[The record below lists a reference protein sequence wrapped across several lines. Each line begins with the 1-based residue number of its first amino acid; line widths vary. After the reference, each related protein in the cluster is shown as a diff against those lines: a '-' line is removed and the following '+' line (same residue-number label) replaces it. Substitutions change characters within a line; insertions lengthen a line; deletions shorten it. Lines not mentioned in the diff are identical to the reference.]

1 MAIDIPSLFRDV
13 IETPEQRQQRQML
26 ERLGQ
31 AQSFMAPRGSVAAL
45 ANPLASATF
54 MNIAESQDRVKENL
68 GGMLGLD
75 MRDSSQKLSDALMAG
90 DPNTPE
96 GLKDLSKQL
105 QNIFPAQSLGLLQA
119 ADEKEQAEAAA
130 EAASVTRNLNQT
142 LTGLE
147 INEKLTDL
155 AETKDQEITQESL
168 RKTYVNQINN
178 STVLGEAEKTILI
191 NQVNAGAF
199 DGKTEDIRSITSP
212 KPLVVGGKAMIPT
225 PNGWQEMAGMS
236 DDDSLGVN
244 QIIALKTSAALQYG
258 ENSENY
264 KVLEQAIDANLITA
278 AKDFTKYAKPSEP
291 EERLNIPPA
300 VEKWNQEGL
309 ANQTAAEESDRRIDS
324 VMNLILSE
332 NLLDQG
338 SAGAYS
344 TLKAAFK
351 NFTGT
356 RDFESFARTAY
367 TRERNTEIINSLPP
381 GVASDR
387 DIAIFSEGFP
397 PDNASIAEVYEF
409 LQAAKRVNS
418 YVRDEQN
425 LKTQFIENQRKEGI
439 YEDATTI
446 GFSAFKNAYG
456 DARKVLRMEENKLRA
471 MVGDGPD
478 MISPQ
483 EFEQRMGEEI
493 DGFRSAFGFVPS
505 MYK

>member
-1 MAIDIPSLFRDV
+1 MAINIPSLFRDV
-13 IETPEQRQQRQML
+13 IETPEQRQRRKL
-26 ERLGQ
+26 SE
-31 AQSFMAPRGSVAAL
+31 AVAL
-45 ANPLASATF
+45 APQARGGIASLLNPLAQAT
-54 MNIAESQDRVKENL
+54 SVNL
-68 GGMLGLD
+68 QQGSEGLGRSVGGMLGLD
-75 MRDSSQKLSDALMAG
+75 MRDTSQKVSDELLGADLSSSTGMR
-90 DPNTPE
+90 
-96 GLKDLSKQL
+96 DLSKAINRYAPVQA
-105 QNIFPAQSLGLLQA
+105 IGLLQA
-119 ADEKEQAEAAA
+119 ADEREQAEAAA

-147 INEKLTDL
+147 INKKLTDL

-178 STVLGEAEKTILI
+178 SSVLGEAEKNILI

-199 DGKTEDIRSITSP
+199 DGKTDDIRSITSP
-212 KPLVVGGKAMIPT
+212 KPLVVGGKAMIPS

-244 QIIALKTSAALQYG
+244 KTTALKASAALQYG
-258 ENSENY
+258 VDSENY
-264 KVLEQAIDANLITA
+264 KVIEQGIDANLITA
-278 AKDFTKYAKPSEP
+278 ANDFSKYAKPSEP
-291 EERLNIPPA
+291 EERLNIPSS
-300 VEKWNQEGL
+300 VEEWNQEGL

-397 PDNASIAEVYEF
+397 RDDSSIAEVYEF

-425 LKTQFIENQRKEGI
+425 LKMQFIDNQRKEGI
-439 YEDATTI
+439 YKDATTI
-446 GFSAFKNAYG
+446 GFSAFKNRYG

>member
-1 MAIDIPSLFRDV
+1 MAINIPSLFRDV
-13 IETPEQRQQRQML
+13 IETPEQRQRRKL
-26 ERLGQ
+26 SE
-31 AQSFMAPRGSVAAL
+31 AVAL
-45 ANPLASATF
+45 APQARGGIASLLNPLAQAAS
-54 MNIAESQDRVKENL
+54 INL
-68 GGMLGLD
+68 QQGSEGLGRSVGGMLGLD
-75 MRDSSQKLSDALMAG
+75 MRDTSQKVSDELLGADLSSSTGMR
-90 DPNTPE
+90 
-96 GLKDLSKQL
+96 DLSKAI
-105 QNIFPAQSLGLLQA
+105 NRYAPAQAIGLLQA
-119 ADEKEQAEAAA
+119 ADEREQAEAAA

-142 LTGLE
+142 FTGLE

-178 STVLGEAEKTILI
+178 SSVLGEAEKNILI

-199 DGKTEDIRSITSP
+199 DGKTDDIRSITSP
-212 KPLVVGGKAMIPT
+212 KPLVVGGKAMIPS

-244 QIIALKTSAALQYG
+244 KTTALKASAALQYG
-258 ENSENY
+258 VDSENY
-264 KVLEQAIDANLITA
+264 KVIEQGIDANLITA
-278 AKDFTKYAKPSEP
+278 ANDFSKYAKPSEP
-291 EERLNIPPA
+291 EERLNIPSS
-300 VEKWNQEGL
+300 VEEWNQEGL

-397 PDNASIAEVYEF
+397 RDDSSIAEVYEF

>member
-13 IETPEQRQQRQML
+13 IETPEQRQRRKL
-26 ERLGQ
+26 SE
-31 AQSFMAPRGSVAAL
+31 AVAL
-45 ANPLASATF
+45 APQARGGIASLLNPLAQATS
-54 MNIAESQDRVKENL
+54 INL
-68 GGMLGLD
+68 QQGSEGLGRSVGGMLGLD
-75 MRDSSQKLSDALMAG
+75 MRDTSQKVSDQLLGADLSSSTGMR
-90 DPNTPE
+90 
-96 GLKDLSKQL
+96 DLSKAI
-105 QNIFPAQSLGLLQA
+105 NRYAPAQAIGLLQA
-119 ADEKEQAEAAA
+119 ADEREQAEAAA
-130 EAASVTRNLNQT
+130 ETASVTRNLNQT

-178 STVLGEAEKTILI
+178 SSVLGEAEKNILI

-199 DGKTEDIRSITSP
+199 DGKTDDIRSITSP
-212 KPLVVGGKAMIPT
+212 KPLVVGGKAMIPS

-244 QIIALKTSAALQYG
+244 KTTALKASAALQYG
-258 ENSENY
+258 VDSENY
-264 KVLEQAIDANLITA
+264 KVIEQGIDANLITA
-278 AKDFTKYAKPSEP
+278 ANDFSKYAKPSEP

-309 ANQTAAEESDRRIDS
+309 ANQTAAEESDRRVDS

-397 PDNASIAEVYEF
+397 RDDSSIAEVYEF

>member
-13 IETPEQRQQRQML
+13 IETPEQRQRRKL
-26 ERLGQ
+26 SE
-31 AQSFMAPRGSVAAL
+31 AVAL
-45 ANPLASATF
+45 APHARGGIASLLNPLAQATS
-54 MNIAESQDRVKENL
+54 INL
-68 GGMLGLD
+68 QQGSEGLGRSVGGMLGLD
-75 MRDSSQKLSDALMAG
+75 MRDTSQKVSDELLGADLSSSTCMR
-90 DPNTPE
+90 
-96 GLKDLSKQL
+96 DLSKAI
-105 QNIFPAQSLGLLQA
+105 NRYAPAQAIGLLQA
-119 ADEKEQAEAAA
+119 ADEREQAEAAA

-155 AETKDQEITQESL
+155 AETEDQETTQESL
-168 RKTYVNQINN
+168 RNTYVNQINN
-178 STVLGEAEKTILI
+178 STVLGEAEKNILI

-199 DGKTEDIRSITSP
+199 DGKTDDIRSITSP

-244 QIIALKTSAALQYG
+244 KTTALKASAALQYG
-258 ENSENY
+258 VDSENY
-264 KVLEQAIDANLITA
+264 KIIEQGIEANLITA
-278 AKDFTKYAKPSEP
+278 ANDFSKYVKPSEP
-291 EERLNIPPA
+291 EERLNIPSS
-300 VEKWNQEGL
+300 VEEWNQEGL

-397 PDNASIAEVYEF
+397 RDDSSIAEVYEF

-425 LKTQFIENQRKEGI
+425 LKMQFIDNQRKEGI
-439 YEDATTI
+439 YKDATTI
-446 GFSAFKNAYG
+446 GFSAFKNRYG

>member
-1 MAIDIPSLFRDV
+1 MFRDV
-13 IETPEQRQQRQML
+13 IETPEQRQRRKL
-26 ERLGQ
+26 SE
-31 AQSFMAPRGSVAAL
+31 AVAL
-45 ANPLASATF
+45 APQARGGIASLLNPLAQAT
-54 MNIAESQDRVKENL
+54 SVNL
-68 GGMLGLD
+68 QQGSEGLGRSVGGMLGLD
-75 MRDSSQKLSDALMAG
+75 MRDTSQKVSDELLGADLSSSTGMR
-90 DPNTPE
+90 
-96 GLKDLSKQL
+96 DLSKAINRYAPVQA
-105 QNIFPAQSLGLLQA
+105 IGLLQA
-119 ADEKEQAEAAA
+119 ADEREQAEAAA

-178 STVLGEAEKTILI
+178 SSVLGEAEKNILI

-199 DGKTEDIRSITSP
+199 DGKTDDIRSITSP
-212 KPLVVGGKAMIPT
+212 KPLVVGGKAMIPS

-244 QIIALKTSAALQYG
+244 KTTALKASAALQYG
-258 ENSENY
+258 VDSENY
-264 KVLEQAIDANLITA
+264 KVIEQGIDANLITA
-278 AKDFTKYAKPSEP
+278 ANDFSKYAKPSEP
-291 EERLNIPPA
+291 EERLNIPSS
-300 VEKWNQEGL
+300 VEEWNQEGL

-397 PDNASIAEVYEF
+397 RDDSSIAEVYEF

-425 LKTQFIENQRKEGI
+425 LKMQFIDNQRKEGI
-439 YEDATTI
+439 YKDATTI

>member
-13 IETPEQRQQRQML
+13 IETNEQRQRRKL
-26 ERLGQ
+26 SE
-31 AQSFMAPRGSVAAL
+31 AVAL
-45 ANPLASATF
+45 APQARGGIASLLNPLAQATS
-54 MNIAESQDRVKENL
+54 INL
-68 GGMLGLD
+68 QQGSEGLGRSVGGMLGLD
-75 MRDSSQKLSDALMAG
+75 MRDTSQKVSDELLGADLSSSTGMR
-90 DPNTPE
+90 
-96 GLKDLSKQL
+96 DLSKAI
-105 QNIFPAQSLGLLQA
+105 NRYAPAQAIGLLQA
-119 ADEKEQAEAAA
+119 ADEREQAEAAA

-155 AETKDQEITQESL
+155 AETEDQETTQESL
-168 RKTYVNQINN
+168 RNTYVNQINN
-178 STVLGEAEKTILI
+178 STVLGEAEKNILI

-199 DGKTEDIRSITSP
+199 DGKTDDIRSITSP

-244 QIIALKTSAALQYG
+244 KTTALKASAALQYG
-258 ENSENY
+258 VDSENY
-264 KVLEQAIDANLITA
+264 KVIEQGIDANLITA
-278 AKDFTKYAKPSEP
+278 ANDFSKYAKPSEP
-291 EERLNIPPA
+291 EERLNIPSS
-300 VEKWNQEGL
+300 VEEWNQEGL

-397 PDNASIAEVYEF
+397 RDDSSIAEVYEF

-425 LKTQFIENQRKEGI
+425 LKMQFIDNQRKEGS
-439 YEDATTI
+439 YKDATTI

-471 MVGDGPD
+471 MVGDAPD

>member
-1 MAIDIPSLFRDV
+1 MSLTNIAALFSDNV
-13 IETPEQRQQRQML
+13 ETPQQRQQRL
-26 ERLGQ
+26 LAEGQ
-31 AQSFMAPRGSVAAL
+31 ASAGQFTGLPAGIRELAMGIGSNIPRNVEAVRRFGVQAGLPMQTQGEQLQGAMA
-45 ANPLASATF
+45 NF
-54 MNIAESQDRVKENL
+54 NID
-68 GGMLGLD
+68 
-75 MRDSSQKLSDALMAG
+75 
-90 DPNTPE
+90 DPNSRMAVLNQLRAIDPMRAVAFGE
-96 GLKDLSKQL
+96 MLK
-105 QNIFPAQSLGLLQA
+105 
-119 ADEKEQAEAAA
+119 EKDQAEAAA

-155 AETKDQEITQESL
+155 AETEDQETTQESL
-168 RKTYVNQINN
+168 RNTYVNQINN
-178 STVLGEAEKTILI
+178 STVLGEAEKNILI

-199 DGKTEDIRSITSP
+199 DGKTDDIRSITSP

-244 QIIALKTSAALQYG
+244 KTTALKASAALQYG
-258 ENSENY
+258 VDSENY
-264 KVLEQAIDANLITA
+264 KIIEQGIEANLITA
-278 AKDFTKYAKPSEP
+278 ANDFSKYAKPSEP
-291 EERLNIPPA
+291 EERLNIPSS
-300 VEKWNQEGL
+300 VEEWNQEGL

-397 PDNASIAEVYEF
+397 RDNASIAEVYEF

-425 LKTQFIENQRKEGI
+425 LKMQFIDNQRKEGS
-439 YEDATTI
+439 YKDATTI

>member
-1 MAIDIPSLFRDV
+1 MAINIPSLFRDV
-13 IETPEQRQQRQML
+13 IETPEQRQRRKL
-26 ERLGQ
+26 SE
-31 AQSFMAPRGSVAAL
+31 AVAL
-45 ANPLASATF
+45 APQARGGIASLLNPLAQAAS
-54 MNIAESQDRVKENL
+54 INL
-68 GGMLGLD
+68 QQGSEGLGRSVGGMLGLD
-75 MRDSSQKLSDALMAG
+75 MRDTSEKVSDQLLGA
-90 DPNTPE
+90 
-96 GLKDLSKQL
+96 DLSSPQGMRDLSVALRGIAPL
-105 QNIFPAQSLGLLQA
+105 QSIGLIEA
-119 ADEKEQAEAAA
+119 AEEKEQAEKAA

-244 QIIALKTSAALQYG
+244 KITALKASAALQYG
-258 ENSENY
+258 KNSENY
-264 KVLEQAIDANLITA
+264 QVIEQAIDANLITA
-278 AKDFTKYAKPSEP
+278 ANDFSKYAKPSEP

-397 PDNASIAEVYEF
+397 PDDASIAEVYEF

-483 EFEQRMGEEI
+483 EFERRMGEEI